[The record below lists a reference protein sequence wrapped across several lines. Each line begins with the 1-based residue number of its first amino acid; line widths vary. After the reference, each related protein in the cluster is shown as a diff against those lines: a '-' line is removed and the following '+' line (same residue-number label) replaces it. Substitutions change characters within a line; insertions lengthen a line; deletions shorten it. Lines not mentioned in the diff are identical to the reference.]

1 MTGQKNKLLNF
12 VVNNG
17 KIQTDTCESKPSNHS
32 VVTSKECQDI
42 YGQKLLFQA
51 IKHDSMSFCNEYV
64 IERSAFSMRR
74 WVCLTFLFSLI
85 ALQYEVYTRDTSLLG
100 IVLVLLC
107 IVLIAKLHLKVKQES
122 LLVMTSI
129 GLQFTTTFATGRQ
142 NSKFIH
148 QCHIKDVVINEGIT
162 MHRVI
167 FYLAVLLNDASHPL
181 GVGKIL
187 PLFQHTFPRLECLEQ
202 IYTGIHI
209 SLFENYSS
217 R

>member
-1 MTGQKNKLLNF
+1 MTGQRSKLF
-12 VVNNG
+12 SCVVNNG
-17 KIQTDTCESKPSNHS
+17 KIQTDTCEDKPRKHS
-32 VVTSKECQDI
+32 LVTSKECQDI
-42 YGQKLLFQA
+42 FGQKLLFQA
-51 IKHDSMSFCNEYV
+51 IKHDSTSFCNEYI
-64 IERSAFSMRR
+64 IERSAFSVRR
-74 WVCLTFLFSLI
+74 WVFLTLLFSVL

-100 IVLVLLC
+100 IILILLC
-107 IVLIAKLHLKVKQES
+107 VILIAKLHLKVKQES
-122 LLVMTSI
+122 LLVITSI
-129 GLQFTTTFATGRQ
+129 GLQFTTTFVTGRQ

-167 FYLAVLLNDASHPL
+167 FYLAVLLKDASQPL
-181 GVGKIL
+181 GIGKIL

-209 SLFENYSS
+209 SLFGNYSN